1 MVAHQKVASGS
12 ALDGRVELKVISDGG
27 LLLLIVGVVLRH
39 GAELVVKAKQK
50 ESEVIFLMVGVS
62 CLMTFNF
69 QTLRKL
75 LDYMTFNE

>member
-39 GAELVVKAKQK
+39 GVELVVKAKQK
-50 ESEVIFLMVGVS
+50 
-62 CLMTFNF
+62 
-69 QTLRKL
+69 
-75 LDYMTFNE
+75 